1 MTHSSV
7 HDYDVGRRNRLLKRT
22 RQERAAIERLPE
34 LWPVVCCSC
43 GAVLGLAEAD
53 QELLCRDCGRW
64 VAADDVGENV
74 EMVR

>member
-1 MTHSSV
+1 MTHPYV

-34 LWPVVCCSC
+34 LLPCLCPDC

-64 VAADDVGENV
+64 VAADVASENPEV
-74 EMVR
+74 LS